1 MIAATEEPPPYPPCI
16 SISMASVPHVV
27 STEIMS
33 VKHMAIILNE
43 RRFLSCFITHFVNRE
58 PKLLE

>member
-1 MIAATEEPPPYPPCI
+1 MIATTEEPPHPRIC
-16 SISMASVPHVV
+16 ISMAVVPHVV

>member
-1 MIAATEEPPPYPPCI
+1 MIGATQEPPHPYIC
-16 SISMASVPHVV
+16 ISMAAVPHVV

-33 VKHMAIILNE
+33 VKHMAITLNE